1 MAGIIKHVGPLFV
14 ATVTLLFRA
23 SEYIGIEIVALGAI
37 STVVHFGIDGFHAIQ
52 SRVSAVVAAS
62 ETSMLLLVLV
72 VLLLLL
78 LLRYEYVHSSAVV
91 VWKNEKRGGIIS

>member
-1 MAGIIKHVGPLFV
+1 MAGIIRPVGPLLV
-14 ATVTLLFRA
+14 ATAVTLLFRA
-23 SEYIGIEIVALGAI
+23 NEYIGIEIALGAI
-37 STVVHFGIDGFHAIQ
+37 STVVHFGIDGFHAVQ

-62 ETSMLLLVLV
+62 ERSMLLLVLV

-78 LLRYEYVHSSAVV
+78 LLRYEYIHSSAVV